1 MRFLDANVFIYAYYK
16 SKRSLTAKEQFM
28 KNQAKEILNRVNE
41 GKEEVMTTVVHVAE
55 TVNILKH
62 GMPLESLVNLI
73 LSLFMIDNL
82 KIIGVNRETYF
93 AATEL
98 GRDLKLEPNDALIAE
113 IMKANGTKE
122 VYSFDKDLE
131 KIAGIT
137 RLPVE

>member
-137 RLPVE
+137 RLPAE

>member
-41 GKEEVMTTVVHVAE
+41 GQEEVMTTVVHVAE

-73 LSLFMIDNL
+73 LSLFMLDNL

-113 IMKANGTKE
+113 IMKANGIKE

-137 RLPVE
+137 RLPAE